1 MKTNTDSV
9 NKMIKSFDKE
19 LRNLLM
25 TDLKVMRVASKAIAK
40 KINRI
45 STNEGEQ
52 QLSIA

>member
-1 MKTNTDSV
+1 MKTNTTSV

-25 TDLKVMRVASKAIAK
+25 TDLKVMRVASKALAK
-40 KINRI
+40 KMNHL
-45 STNEGEQ
+45 STNEEQ